1 LTEGSGWRIL
11 RRAMETLANLFS
23 SPPTWTVGDLTLYIR
38 QVLESDYR
46 LQDMWV
52 TGEVSNVSRPSSGH
66 LYFTLRDENASL
78 RCVMWRPR
86 VAHQTHFPRDG
97 EMLDVLGYISV
108 YEAGGQYQLYAESLR
123 PAGEG
128 ARFAEFLEL
137 KARLEAEGLFDP
149 ERKQPLPE
157 WPKTIGVVTS
167 PTAAALRDVVN
178 VLRRR
183 FPLVTLLLSPTQVQ
197 GGDAPGGIVN
207 ALELLNLDGRS
218 DVLLLIRGGG
228 SMEDLWT
235 FNHEDVV
242 RAVAHSMVPVV
253 TGIGHE
259 TDVILADFAAD
270 LRAPTPSAAA
280 EVSTPDRAIL
290 REDLAFQRS
299 DLNQLFREHL
309 HLLRQS
315 LEMWSAR
322 LKLASPRAHIA
333 NKQQRLDELTSRA
346 RTAIQHRTDL
356 FRAAITGLEKTLHA
370 VGPSTV
376 LARGYAV
383 VTLEKSGQVIR
394 SVTQVSRGDLLQ
406 IQVHDGT
413 FNAEAQD
420 QLDE

>member
-1 LTEGSGWRIL
+1 ML

-23 SPPTWTVGDLTLYIR
+23 SRPIWTVGDLTRYIR

-66 LYFTLRDENASL
+66 LYFTLRDDNASL

-97 EMLDVLGYISV
+97 EMLDVLGHISV

-137 KARLEAEGLFDP
+137 KARLEAEGLFNP

-167 PTAAALRDVVN
+167 PTGAALRDVVN

-183 FPLVTLLLSPTQVQ
+183 FPLVTLLLSPAQVQ
-197 GGDAPGGIVN
+197 GDDAPAGIVN
-207 ALELLNLDGRS
+207 ALASLNQDGGS
-218 DVLLLIRGGG
+218 DVILLIRGGG

-242 RAVAHSMVPVV
+242 RAVAQSIVPVV

-270 LRAPTPSAAA
+270 SRAPTPSAAA
-280 EVSTPDRAIL
+280 EVATPDRAIL
-290 REDLAFQRS
+290 SEDLAFQRS

-315 LEMWSAR
+315 LEMWSTR

-333 NKQQRLDELTSRA
+333 SKQQRLDEFTSRA
-346 RTAIQHRTDL
+346 RIAVQHRMDL
-356 FRAAITGLEKTLHA
+356 SQAAITGLEKTLHA
-370 VGPSTV
+370 VGPNTV

-383 VTLEKSGQVIR
+383 VTLAENGQVIR
-394 SVTQVSRGDLLQ
+394 SVTQVSSGDPLQ
-406 IQVHDGT
+406 IQVQDGA

-420 QLDE
+420 QLGE

>member
-1 LTEGSGWRIL
+1 ML
-11 RRAMETLANLFS
+11 RRAMETIANLFS
-23 SPPTWTVGDLTLYIR
+23 SRPIWTVGELTRHIR

-52 TGEVSNVSRPSSGH
+52 GGEVSNVSRPSSGH
-66 LYFTLRDENASL
+66 LYFTLRDESASL

-86 VAHQTHFPRDG
+86 VAHQTHLPRDG
-97 EMLDVLGYISV
+97 EMLEVLGHISV
-108 YEAGGQYQLYAESLR
+108 YDAGGQYQLYAESLR

-157 WPKTIGVVTS
+157 WPNTIGVVTS
-167 PTAAALRDVVN
+167 PSGAALRDVVN

-197 GGDAPGGIVN
+197 GDDAPAGIVN
-207 ALELLNLDGRS
+207 ALESLNQDGRA

-242 RAVAHSMVPVV
+242 RAIAHSIVPIV

-280 EVSTPDRAIL
+280 EVATPDRSIL
-290 REDLAFQRS
+290 REDLAFQYS
-299 DLNQLFREHL
+299 DLNRLFREQL
-309 HLLRQS
+309 HLLLQS
-315 LEMWSAR
+315 LEMWSTR
-322 LKLASPRAHIA
+322 LKLASPRAHVA
-333 NKQQRLDELTSRA
+333 SKQQRLDEFIYRA
-346 RTAIQHRTDL
+346 GNAIQHRMAL
-356 FRAAITGLEKTLHA
+356 SRAAITGLQSNLHA
-370 VGPSTV
+370 VGPSTI

-383 VTLEKSGQVIR
+383 VTLVENGQVVR
-394 SVTQVSRGDLLQ
+394 SITQVSPGDPLQ
-406 IQVHDGT
+406 IQVQDGT
-413 FNAEAQD
+413 FVAKTQD
-420 QLDE
+420 QSGE

>member
-1 LTEGSGWRIL
+1 
-11 RRAMETLANLFS
+11 METLTNLFS
-23 SPPTWTVGDLTLYIR
+23 SRPIWTVGDLTLYIR

-46 LQDMWV
+46 LQNMWV

-86 VAHQTHFPRDG
+86 VAHQTHSPQDG

-137 KARLEAEGLFDP
+137 KTRLEAEGLFDP
-149 ERKQPLPE
+149 ERKQPLPG
-157 WPKTIGVVTS
+157 WPKIIGVVTS

-197 GGDAPGGIVN
+197 GDDAPTGIVN
-207 ALELLNLDGRS
+207 ALESLNQDGRS
-218 DVLLLIRGGG
+218 DVLLLVRGGG
-228 SMEDLWT
+228 STEDLWT

-270 LRAPTPSAAA
+270 FRAPTPSAAA
-280 EVSTPDRAIL
+280 EVATPDRAVL
-290 REDLAFQRS
+290 REDLVFQRS
-299 DLNQLFREHL
+299 DLNLLFREHL
-309 HLLRQS
+309 NLLRQS
-315 LEMWSAR
+315 LETWSTR
-322 LKLASPRAHIA
+322 LRLASPRAHIA
-333 NKQQRLDELTSRA
+333 SKQQRLDELASRS
-346 RTAIQHRTDL
+346 RTAIQYRTDL

-383 VTLEKSGQVIR
+383 VTLAKNGQIIR
-394 SVTQVSRGDLLQ
+394 SITQVRSGDPLQ

-420 QLDE
+420 QPDE

>member
-1 LTEGSGWRIL
+1 ML
-11 RRAMETLANLFS
+11 RRAMETLPNLFS
-23 SPPTWTVGDLTLYIR
+23 SRPVWAVSDLTRYIR

-52 TGEVSNVSRPSSGH
+52 SGEVSNVSRPSSGH

-86 VAHQTHFPRDG
+86 VAHQTHLPRDG
-97 EMLDVLGYISV
+97 EMLEVLGHISV

-123 PAGEG
+123 PSGEG

-137 KARLEAEGLFDP
+137 KARLEAEGLFEP

-157 WPKTIGVVTS
+157 WPNIIGVVTS
-167 PTAAALRDVVN
+167 PTAAALGDVVN

-183 FPLVTLLLSPTQVQ
+183 FPLVTLLLSPTPVQ
-197 GGDAPGGIVN
+197 GEDAPAGVVN
-207 ALELLNLDGRS
+207 ALEALNQDGRS

-242 RAVAHSMVPVV
+242 RAVAQSTVPVV

-280 EVSTPDRAIL
+280 EVATPNREIL
-290 REDLAFQRS
+290 REDLSFQRA
-299 DLNQLFREHL
+299 DLNQLFGEYL
-309 HLLRQS
+309 EVLRQS
-315 LEMWSAR
+315 LEMWSVR
-322 LKLASPRAHIA
+322 LRLASPRAHIA
-333 NKQQRLDELTSRA
+333 SKQQRLDEYISRA
-346 RTAIQHRTDL
+346 GIAAEHRMSL
-356 FRAAITGLEKTLHA
+356 SIAAITGLKKTLLA

-376 LARGYAV
+376 FARGYAV
-383 VTLEKSGQVIR
+383 VTLAENGQVVR
-394 SVTQVSRGDLLQ
+394 SITQVNPGDPLQ
-406 IQVHDGT
+406 IQVQDGI
-413 FNAEAQD
+413 FNAETQD
-420 QLDE
+420 QPGE

>member
-1 LTEGSGWRIL
+1 ML
-11 RRAMETLANLFS
+11 RRAMETLTNLFS
-23 SPPTWTVGDLTLYIR
+23 SRPVWAVGDLTQYIR

-66 LYFTLRDENASL
+66 LYFTLSDENAAL

-86 VAHQTHFPRDG
+86 VARQTHIPRDG
-97 EMLDVLGYISV
+97 ELLEVLGHISV

-137 KARLEAEGLFDP
+137 KARLEAEGLFEP

-157 WPKTIGVVTS
+157 WPNTIGVVTS
-167 PTAAALRDVVN
+167 PTSAALRDVVN

-197 GGDAPGGIVN
+197 GDDAPAGVVN
-207 ALELLNLDGRS
+207 ALESLNQDGRS

-228 SMEDLWT
+228 SMDDLWT

-242 RAVAHSMVPVV
+242 RAVAQSTVPVV

-280 EVSTPDRAIL
+280 EIATPNREIL
-290 REDLAFQRS
+290 REDLAFKRS
-299 DLNQLFREHL
+299 DLNQIFREHL
-309 HLLRQS
+309 QSLRQS
-315 LEMWSAR
+315 LEMWSIR
-322 LKLASPRAHIA
+322 LKFASPRAHVA
-333 NKQQRLDELTSRA
+333 SKQQRLDEFMSRA
-346 RTAIQHRTDL
+346 ENAVEYRMTLSLT
-356 FRAAITGLEKTLHA
+356 AITGLEKTLQA

-376 LARGYAV
+376 FARGYAV
-383 VTLEKSGQVIR
+383 VTLAENGQVVR
-394 SVTQVSRGDLLQ
+394 SITQVSPGDPLQ
-406 IQVHDGT
+406 IQVQDGT
-413 FNAEAQD
+413 FNAETQD
-420 QLDE
+420 QPGE

>member
-1 LTEGSGWRIL
+1 ML

-23 SPPTWTVGDLTLYIR
+23 SRPIWTIGDLTRYIR

-66 LYFTLRDENASL
+66 LYFTLRDDNASL

-97 EMLDVLGYISV
+97 EMLEALGYISV
-108 YEAGGQYQLYAESLR
+108 YEAGGQYQFYAESLR

-167 PTAAALRDVVN
+167 PTGAALRDIVN

-197 GGDAPGGIVN
+197 GDDAPDGIVN
-207 ALELLNLDGRS
+207 ALESLNQDGSS

-228 SMEDLWT
+228 SIEDLWT

-242 RAVAHSMVPVV
+242 RAVAHSIVPVV

-280 EVSTPDRAIL
+280 EVATPDRAIL
-290 REDLAFQRS
+290 REDLAFERS
-299 DLNQLFREHL
+299 DLNHLFREHL
-309 HLLRQS
+309 NLLRQA
-315 LEMWSAR
+315 LEMWSTR

-333 NKQQRLDELTSRA
+333 SKQQRLDEFTSRA
-346 RTAIQHRTDL
+346 RTAIQHRMEL
-356 FRAAITGLEKTLHA
+356 SQAAITGLEKTLRA
-370 VGPSTV
+370 VGPNTV

-383 VTLEKSGQVIR
+383 VTLAENGHVVR
-394 SVTQVSRGDLLQ
+394 SVTQVSPGDPLQ
-406 IQVHDGT
+406 IQVQDGI
-413 FNAEAQD
+413 FNAETQD
-420 QLDE
+420 QPGE

>member
-1 LTEGSGWRIL
+1 
-11 RRAMETLANLFS
+11 
-23 SPPTWTVGDLTLYIR
+23 
-38 QVLESDYR
+38 
-46 LQDMWV
+46 
-52 TGEVSNVSRPSSGH
+52 
-66 LYFTLRDENASL
+66 
-78 RCVMWRPR
+78 
-86 VAHQTHFPRDG
+86 
-97 EMLDVLGYISV
+97 
-108 YEAGGQYQLYAESLR
+108 
-123 PAGEG
+123 
-128 ARFAEFLEL
+128 
-137 KARLEAEGLFDP
+137 
-149 ERKQPLPE
+149 
-157 WPKTIGVVTS
+157 
-167 PTAAALRDVVN
+167 VN

-197 GGDAPGGIVN
+197 GDDAPAGIVN
-207 ALELLNLDGRS
+207 ALESLNLDGRS

-315 LEMWSAR
+315 LEMWSTR
-322 LKLASPRAHIA
+322 LKLASPRANIA
-333 NKQQRLDELTSRA
+333 SKQQILDELTSRA

-383 VTLEKSGQVIR
+383 VTLAKNGQVIR
-394 SVTQVSRGDLLQ
+394 SVKQVRSGDPLH

-420 QLDE
+420 QLGE

>member
-1 LTEGSGWRIL
+1 ML
-11 RRAMETLANLFS
+11 RRAMETIANLFS
-23 SPPTWTVGDLTLYIR
+23 SRPIWTVGELTRHIR

-86 VAHQTHFPRDG
+86 VAHQTHLPRDG
-97 EMLDVLGYISV
+97 EMLEVLGHISV
-108 YEAGGQYQLYAESLR
+108 YDAGGQYQLYAESLR

-157 WPKTIGVVTS
+157 WPNTIGVVTS
-167 PTAAALRDVVN
+167 PSGAALRDVVN

-197 GGDAPGGIVN
+197 GDDAPAGIVN
-207 ALELLNLDGRS
+207 ALESLNQDGRA

-242 RAVAHSMVPVV
+242 RAIAHSIVPIV

-280 EVSTPDRAIL
+280 EVATPDRSIL
-290 REDLAFQRS
+290 REDLAFQYS
-299 DLNQLFREHL
+299 DLNRLFREQL
-309 HLLRQS
+309 HLLLQS
-315 LEMWSAR
+315 LEMWSTR
-322 LKLASPRAHIA
+322 LKLASPRAHVA
-333 NKQQRLDELTSRA
+333 SKQQRLDEFIYRA
-346 RTAIQHRTDL
+346 GTAIQHRMAL
-356 FRAAITGLEKTLHA
+356 SRAAITGLQSSLHA
-370 VGPSTV
+370 VGPSTI

-383 VTLEKSGQVIR
+383 VTLVENGQVVR
-394 SVTQVSRGDLLQ
+394 SITQVSPGDPLQ
-406 IQVHDGT
+406 IQVQDGT
-413 FNAEAQD
+413 FVAKTQD
-420 QLDE
+420 QSGE

>member
-1 LTEGSGWRIL
+1 ML
-11 RRAMETLANLFS
+11 RPAMETLANLFS
-23 SPPTWTVGDLTLYIR
+23 SRPVWSVGDLTRYIR

-66 LYFTLRDENASL
+66 LYFTLRDDNASL

-86 VAHQTHFPRDG
+86 VAHQTHLPQDG
-97 EMLDVLGYISV
+97 EMLDVLGHISV
-108 YEAGGQYQLYAESLR
+108 YEAGGQYQLYAENLR

-167 PTAAALRDVVN
+167 PTGAALRDVVN

-183 FPLVTLLLSPTQVQ
+183 FPLVTLLLSPSKVQ
-197 GGDAPGGIVN
+197 GDDAPAGIVN
-207 ALELLNLDGRS
+207 ALETLNQDGRS

-242 RAVAHSMVPVV
+242 RAIAHSIVPVV
-253 TGIGHE
+253 IGIGHE

-270 LRAPTPSAAA
+270 VRAPTPSTAA
-280 EVSTPDRAIL
+280 EVATPDRVL
-290 REDLAFQRS
+290 LHEDLAFQRS

-309 HLLRQS
+309 YQLRQS
-315 LEMWSAR
+315 LKMWSTR
-322 LKLASPRAHIA
+322 LKLASPLAHVA
-333 NKQQRLDELTSRA
+333 NKQQRLDEFTSRA
-346 RTAIQHRTDL
+346 RTAILHRMAL
-356 FRAAITGLEKTLHA
+356 SQAAISSLEKTLRA
-370 VGPSTV
+370 VGPNAV

-383 VTLEKSGQVIR
+383 VTLAENGQLVR
-394 SVTQVSRGDLLQ
+394 SITQVSSGDPLQ
-406 IQVHDGT
+406 IQVQDGT
-413 FNAEAQD
+413 FNAETRD

>member
-1 LTEGSGWRIL
+1 ML
-11 RRAMETLANLFS
+11 RRAMETIANLFS
-23 SPPTWTVGDLTLYIR
+23 SRPIWTVGELTRHIR

-66 LYFTLRDENASL
+66 LYFTLRDESASL

-86 VAHQTHFPRDG
+86 VAHQTHLPRDG
-97 EMLDVLGYISV
+97 EMLEVLGHISV
-108 YEAGGQYQLYAESLR
+108 YDAGGQYQLYAESLR

-157 WPKTIGVVTS
+157 WPNTIGVVTS
-167 PTAAALRDVVN
+167 PSGAALRDVVN

-197 GGDAPGGIVN
+197 GDDAPAGIVN
-207 ALELLNLDGRS
+207 ALESLNQDGRA

-242 RAVAHSMVPVV
+242 RAIAHSIVPIV

-280 EVSTPDRAIL
+280 EVATPDRSIL
-290 REDLAFQRS
+290 REDLAFQYS
-299 DLNQLFREHL
+299 DLNRLFREQL
-309 HLLRQS
+309 HLLLQS
-315 LEMWSAR
+315 LEMWSTR
-322 LKLASPRAHIA
+322 LKLASPRAHVA
-333 NKQQRLDELTSRA
+333 SKQQRLDEFIYRA
-346 RTAIQHRTDL
+346 GTAIQHRMAL
-356 FRAAITGLEKTLHA
+356 SRAAITGLQSSLHA
-370 VGPSTV
+370 VGPSTI

-383 VTLEKSGQVIR
+383 VTLVENGQVVR
-394 SVTQVSRGDLLQ
+394 SITQVSPGDPLQ
-406 IQVHDGT
+406 IQVQDGT
-413 FNAEAQD
+413 FVAKTQD
-420 QLDE
+420 QSGE

>member
-1 LTEGSGWRIL
+1 
-11 RRAMETLANLFS
+11 METLANLFS

-197 GGDAPGGIVN
+197 GDDAPAGIVN

-333 NKQQRLDELTSRA
+333 NK
-346 RTAIQHRTDL
+346 
-356 FRAAITGLEKTLHA
+356 
-370 VGPSTV
+370 
-376 LARGYAV
+376 
-383 VTLEKSGQVIR
+383 
-394 SVTQVSRGDLLQ
+394 
-406 IQVHDGT
+406 
-413 FNAEAQD
+413 
-420 QLDE
+420 

>member
-1 LTEGSGWRIL
+1 
-11 RRAMETLANLFS
+11 M
-23 SPPTWTVGDLTLYIR
+23 
-38 QVLESDYR
+38 LESDYR

-157 WPKTIGVVTS
+157 
-167 PTAAALRDVVN
+167 
-178 VLRRR
+178 
-183 FPLVTLLLSPTQVQ
+183 
-197 GGDAPGGIVN
+197 
-207 ALELLNLDGRS
+207 ALESLNQDGNS

-242 RAVAHSMVPVV
+242 RAVAHSTIPVV

-333 NKQQRLDELTSRA
+333 SKQQRLDELTSRT

-370 VGPSTV
+370 VGPSSV

-383 VTLEKSGQVIR
+383 VTLAKDGQVIR
-394 SVTQVSRGDLLQ
+394 SVTQVRRGDPLQ
-406 IQVHDGT
+406 IQVQDGT
-413 FNAEAQD
+413 FTAEAQD
-420 QLDE
+420 KLDE

>member
-1 LTEGSGWRIL
+1 ML

-23 SPPTWTVGDLTLYIR
+23 SRPIWTVGDLTRYIR

-52 TGEVSNVSRPSSGH
+52 TGEVSNISRPSSGH

-86 VAHQTHFPRDG
+86 VAHQTHLPRDG
-97 EMLDVLGYISV
+97 EMLEVLGYISV
-108 YEAGGQYQLYAESLR
+108 YETGGQYQLYAESLR

-167 PTAAALRDVVN
+167 PTGAALRDVVN
-178 VLRRR
+178 VLHRR

-197 GGDAPGGIVN
+197 GDDAPTGIVN
-207 ALELLNLDGRS
+207 ALESLNQDGRS

-228 SMEDLWT
+228 STEDLWT

-242 RAVAHSMVPVV
+242 RAVAHSKVPVV

-270 LRAPTPSAAA
+270 FRSPTPSAAA
-280 EVSTPDRAIL
+280 EVATPDRAIL
-290 REDLAFQRS
+290 RQDLASQRS
-299 DLNQLFREHL
+299 DLNQLFREFL
-309 HLLRQS
+309 HLLHQS
-315 LEMWSAR
+315 LEIWSTR

-333 NKQQRLDELTSRA
+333 SKHQRLDEFTSRA
-346 RTAIQHRTDL
+346 RTSIQHRMDL
-356 FRAAITGLEKTLHA
+356 SQAAIKGIVKTLHA
-370 VGPSTV
+370 VGPGTV

-383 VTLEKSGQVIR
+383 VTLAENGQVVR
-394 SVTQVSRGDLLQ
+394 SVTQVKPGDPLH
-406 IQVHDGT
+406 IQVQDGA
-413 FNAEAQD
+413 FSAEAQD
-420 QLDE
+420 QPGE

>member
-1 LTEGSGWRIL
+1 ML

-23 SPPTWTVGDLTLYIR
+23 SRPIWTIGDLTRYIR

-66 LYFTLRDENASL
+66 LYFTLRDDNASL

-97 EMLDVLGYISV
+97 EMLEALGYISV
-108 YEAGGQYQLYAESLR
+108 YETGGQYQFYAESLR

-167 PTAAALRDVVN
+167 PTGAALRDIVN

-197 GGDAPGGIVN
+197 GDDAPDGIVN
-207 ALELLNLDGRS
+207 ALESLNQDGGS

-228 SMEDLWT
+228 SIEDLWT

-242 RAVAHSMVPVV
+242 RAVAHSIVPVV

-270 LRAPTPSAAA
+270 LRAPTPSTAA
-280 EVSTPDRAIL
+280 EVATPDRAIL
-290 REDLAFQRS
+290 REDLAFERS
-299 DLNQLFREHL
+299 DLNHLFREHL
-309 HLLRQS
+309 NLLRQS
-315 LEMWSAR
+315 LEMWSTR

-333 NKQQRLDELTSRA
+333 SKQQRLDEFTSRA
-346 RTAIQHRTDL
+346 RTAIQHRMEL
-356 FRAAITGLEKTLHA
+356 SQAAITGLEKTLRA
-370 VGPSTV
+370 VGPNTV

-383 VTLEKSGQVIR
+383 VTLAENGHVVR
-394 SVTQVSRGDLLQ
+394 SVTQVSPGDPLQ
-406 IQVHDGT
+406 IQVQDGI
-413 FNAEAQD
+413 FNAETQD
-420 QLDE
+420 QPGE

>member
-1 LTEGSGWRIL
+1 
-11 RRAMETLANLFS
+11 
-23 SPPTWTVGDLTLYIR
+23 
-38 QVLESDYR
+38 
-46 LQDMWV
+46 
-52 TGEVSNVSRPSSGH
+52 
-66 LYFTLRDENASL
+66 
-78 RCVMWRPR
+78 
-86 VAHQTHFPRDG
+86 
-97 EMLDVLGYISV
+97 MLDVLGYISV

-197 GGDAPGGIVN
+197 GDDAPAGIVN
-207 ALELLNLDGRS
+207 ALESLNLDGRS

-315 LEMWSAR
+315 LEMWSTR
-322 LKLASPRAHIA
+322 LKLASPRANIA
-333 NKQQRLDELTSRA
+333 SKQQILDELTSRA

-383 VTLEKSGQVIR
+383 VTLAKNGQVIR
-394 SVTQVSRGDLLQ
+394 SVKQVRSGDPLH

-420 QLDE
+420 QLGE

>member
-1 LTEGSGWRIL
+1 ML
-11 RRAMETLANLFS
+11 RRAMETIANLFS
-23 SPPTWTVGDLTLYIR
+23 SRPIWTVGELTRHIR

-52 TGEVSNVSRPSSGH
+52 GGEVSNVSRPSSGH
-66 LYFTLRDENASL
+66 LYFTLRDESASL

-86 VAHQTHFPRDG
+86 VAHQTHLPRDG
-97 EMLDVLGYISV
+97 EMLEVLGHISV
-108 YEAGGQYQLYAESLR
+108 YDAGGQYQLYAESLR

-157 WPKTIGVVTS
+157 WPNTIGVITS
-167 PTAAALRDVVN
+167 PSGAALRDVVN

-197 GGDAPGGIVN
+197 GDDAPAGIVN
-207 ALELLNLDGRS
+207 ALESLNQDGRA

-242 RAVAHSMVPVV
+242 RAIAHSIVPIV

-280 EVSTPDRAIL
+280 EVATPDRSIL
-290 REDLAFQRS
+290 RENLTFQYS
-299 DLNQLFREHL
+299 DLNRLFREQL
-309 HLLRQS
+309 HLLLQS
-315 LEMWSAR
+315 LEMWSTR
-322 LKLASPRAHIA
+322 LKLASPRAHVA
-333 NKQQRLDELTSRA
+333 SKQQRLDEFIYRA
-346 RTAIQHRTDL
+346 GTAIQHRMAL
-356 FRAAITGLEKTLHA
+356 SRAAITGLQSSLHA
-370 VGPSTV
+370 VGPSTI

-383 VTLEKSGQVIR
+383 VTLVENGQVVR
-394 SVTQVSRGDLLQ
+394 SITQVSPGDPLQ
-406 IQVHDGT
+406 IQVQDGT
-413 FNAEAQD
+413 FVAKTQD
-420 QLDE
+420 QSGE

>member
-1 LTEGSGWRIL
+1 ML

-23 SPPTWTVGDLTLYIR
+23 SRPIWTIGDLTRYIR

-66 LYFTLRDENASL
+66 LYFTLRDDNASL

-97 EMLDVLGYISV
+97 EMLEALGYISV
-108 YEAGGQYQLYAESLR
+108 YETGGQYQFYAESLR

-149 ERKQPLPE
+149 ERKRPLPE

-167 PTAAALRDVVN
+167 PTGAALRDIVN

-197 GGDAPGGIVN
+197 GDDAPDGIVN
-207 ALELLNLDGRS
+207 ALESLNQDGSS

-228 SMEDLWT
+228 SIEDLWT

-242 RAVAHSMVPVV
+242 RAVAHSIVPVV

-270 LRAPTPSAAA
+270 LRAPTPSTAA
-280 EVSTPDRAIL
+280 EVATPDRAIL
-290 REDLAFQRS
+290 REDLAFERS
-299 DLNQLFREHL
+299 DLNHLFREHL
-309 HLLRQS
+309 NLLRQA
-315 LEMWSAR
+315 LEMWSTR

-333 NKQQRLDELTSRA
+333 SKQQRLDEFTSRA
-346 RTAIQHRTDL
+346 RTAIQHRMEL
-356 FRAAITGLEKTLHA
+356 SQAAITGLEKTLRA
-370 VGPSTV
+370 VGPNTV

-383 VTLEKSGQVIR
+383 VTLAENGHVVR
-394 SVTQVSRGDLLQ
+394 SVTQVSPGDPLQ
-406 IQVHDGT
+406 IQVQDGI
-413 FNAEAQD
+413 FNAETQD
-420 QLDE
+420 QPGE

>member
-1 LTEGSGWRIL
+1 ML
-11 RRAMETLANLFS
+11 RRAMETLTNLFS
-23 SPPTWTVGDLTLYIR
+23 SRPIWTVGDLTRYIR

-66 LYFTLRDENASL
+66 LYFTLRDDNASL

-97 EMLDVLGYISV
+97 EMLEVLGHISV

-167 PTAAALRDVVN
+167 PTGAALRDVVN

-197 GGDAPGGIVN
+197 GDDAPAGIVN
-207 ALELLNLDGRS
+207 ALAALNQDGSS
-218 DVLLLIRGGG
+218 DVILLIRGGG

-242 RAVAHSMVPVV
+242 RAVAQSIVPIV

-270 LRAPTPSAAA
+270 SRAPTPSAAA
-280 EVSTPDRAIL
+280 EVATPDRAIL
-290 REDLAFQRS
+290 IEDLAFQRS
-299 DLNQLFREHL
+299 DLTQLFREHL
-309 HLLRQS
+309 RLLRQS
-315 LEMWSAR
+315 LGMWSTR
-322 LKLASPRAHIA
+322 LKLASPRSHIA
-333 NKQQRLDELTSRA
+333 SKQQRLDEFTSRA
-346 RTAIQHRTDL
+346 RTAIQHGMEL
-356 FRAAITGLEKTLHA
+356 YQAAITGLEKTLHA

-383 VTLEKSGQVIR
+383 VTLAENGQVIC
-394 SVTQVSRGDLLQ
+394 SVTQVSSGDPLQ
-406 IQVHDGT
+406 IQVQDGA

-420 QLDE
+420 QLGG

>member
-1 LTEGSGWRIL
+1 
-11 RRAMETLANLFS
+11 
-23 SPPTWTVGDLTLYIR
+23 
-38 QVLESDYR
+38 
-46 LQDMWV
+46 
-52 TGEVSNVSRPSSGH
+52 
-66 LYFTLRDENASL
+66 
-78 RCVMWRPR
+78 
-86 VAHQTHFPRDG
+86 
-97 EMLDVLGYISV
+97 MLDVLGYISV

-128 ARFAEFLEL
+128 ARFADFLEL

-157 WPKTIGVVTS
+157 WPKNIGVVTS
-167 PTAAALRDVVN
+167 PTTAALRDVVN

-197 GGDAPGGIVN
+197 GDDAPAGIVN
-207 ALELLNLDGRS
+207 ALESLNQHARS

-228 SMEDLWT
+228 SMEDLWV

-242 RAVAHSMVPVV
+242 RAVAHSTVPVV

-290 REDLAFQRS
+290 REDLAFQHS
-299 DLNQLFREHL
+299 DLNQLFREYL
-309 HLLRQS
+309 HLLHQA

-322 LKLASPRAHIA
+322 LKLVSPRAHIA
-333 NKQQRLDELTSRA
+333 SKQQRLDELTSRA

-356 FRAAITGLEKTLHA
+356 FRAAIIGLEKTLNA

-383 VTLEKSGQVIR
+383 VTLEKNGQVIR
-394 SVTQVSRGDLLQ
+394 SVTQVRGGDSLH
-406 IQVHDGT
+406 IQVNDGT

-420 QLDE
+420 QPDE

>member
-1 LTEGSGWRIL
+1 ML

-23 SPPTWTVGDLTLYIR
+23 SRPIWTIGDLTRYIR

-66 LYFTLRDENASL
+66 LYFTLRDDNASL

-97 EMLDVLGYISV
+97 EMLEALGYISV
-108 YEAGGQYQLYAESLR
+108 YETGGQYQFYAESLR

-167 PTAAALRDVVN
+167 PTGAALRDVVN

-197 GGDAPGGIVN
+197 GDDAPDGIVN
-207 ALELLNLDGRS
+207 ALESLNQDGRS

-242 RAVAHSMVPVV
+242 RAVAHSIVPVV

-280 EVSTPDRAIL
+280 EVATPDRAIL
-290 REDLAFQRS
+290 REDLAFERS
-299 DLNQLFREHL
+299 DLNHLFREHL
-309 HLLRQS
+309 NLLRQS
-315 LEMWSAR
+315 LEMWSTR

-333 NKQQRLDELTSRA
+333 SKQQRLDEFTSRA
-346 RTAIQHRTDL
+346 RTAIQHRMEL
-356 FRAAITGLEKTLHA
+356 SQVAITGLEKTLRA
-370 VGPSTV
+370 VGPNTV

-383 VTLEKSGQVIR
+383 VTLAENGHVVR
-394 SVTQVSRGDLLQ
+394 SVTQVSPGDPLQ
-406 IQVHDGT
+406 IQVQDGI
-413 FNAEAQD
+413 FNAETQD
-420 QLDE
+420 QPGE

>member
-1 LTEGSGWRIL
+1 
-11 RRAMETLANLFS
+11 
-23 SPPTWTVGDLTLYIR
+23 
-38 QVLESDYR
+38 
-46 LQDMWV
+46 
-52 TGEVSNVSRPSSGH
+52 
-66 LYFTLRDENASL
+66 
-78 RCVMWRPR
+78 
-86 VAHQTHFPRDG
+86 
-97 EMLDVLGYISV
+97 MLDVLGYISV

-157 WPKTIGVVTS
+157 WPRTIGVVTS

-197 GGDAPGGIVN
+197 GDDAPAGIVN
-207 ALELLNLDGRS
+207 ALESLNKDGRS
-218 DVLLLIRGGG
+218 DVLLLVRGGG

-242 RAVAHSMVPVV
+242 RAVAHSTVPVV

-299 DLNQLFREHL
+299 DLNQLFREYL
-309 HLLRQS
+309 HLLHQA

-333 NKQQRLDELTSRA
+333 SKQQRLDELTSRA

-356 FRAAITGLEKTLHA
+356 FRVAIKGLEKTLHA

-376 LARGYAV
+376 LSRGYAV
-383 VTLEKSGQVIR
+383 VTLAKNDQVIR
-394 SVTQVSRGDLLQ
+394 SVTQVRGGDPLQ